1 MRSSRGRNPGAR
13 HRLRTPRSAHSS
25 GPHAW
30 RPRWLGPLPA
40 AIRMRLEA
48 WSSGCWPQRSRAR
61 WPEAIAAAPGEWP
74 DSCTAA
80 CNASGVRL
88 CGRWTASH
96 RLPVRRHPGDVPDRA
111 GGELF
116 DRRHRPRAGRSP
128 SGGGRMVYRTA
139 GLPPL
144 ASRHDLAALLVVQVR
159 RRPGECPKG
168 HGAGYTASAARQHHI
183 LPPPARKVALIV
195 SRLAMTASRTAT
207 ARSSCPASRLSTVSR
222 PRSRP
227 ASGEADAGQCHYL
240 SGSVRMW

>member
-1 MRSSRGRNPGAR
+1 MDGGR
-13 HRLRTPRSAHSS
+13 
-25 GPHAW
+25 
-30 RPRWLGPLPA
+30 RPTDCPYVVTQGTFQIERVGNYLIADTDLGLADLLA
-40 AIRMRLEA
+40 A
-48 WSSGCWPQRSRAR
+48 
-61 WPEAIAAAPGEWP
+61 
-74 DSCTAA
+74 
-80 CNASGVRL
+80 
-88 CGRWTASH
+88 
-96 RLPVRRHPGDVPDRA
+96 
-111 GGELF
+111 
-116 DRRHRPRAGRSP
+116 
-128 SGGGRMVYRTA
+128 GGRMVYRTA